1 MPFSSASGC
10 CPYLPNRPAGQR
22 CSPKKKHLAP
32 IYEGNLAAHAEVR
45 LMLGATL
52 FRASQE
58 LYQSNGVYST
68 TFLTLV
74 RPVLGWPPW
83 QDPGHYW
90 TPTAKRPKWPRG
102 S

>member
-1 MPFSSASGC
+1 MRTVTVADAQNVIFG
-10 CPYLPNRPAGQR
+10 LQDEIRR
-22 CSPKKKHLAP
+22 
-32 IYEGNLAAHAEVR
+32 
-45 LMLGATL
+45 
-52 FRASQE
+52 SQE
-58 LYQSNGVYST
+58 ARYDHRLHGVLYQSNGVYST

-102 S
+102 SKVNRPAGGASGSWPSSLGWRAS